1 MTVPPSLDALRA
13 GLASASDAARVV
25 ADRPGRGGRS
35 AAVLILLW
43 GDATAAPTASV
54 DGLSLVTIEKS
65 PHLRSHAGQ
74 IAFPGGAIEPEDA
87 SPIAAALREAR
98 EEVGIEESTVD
109 VLGTLPAAHVVASG
123 FDVASVVGWWRH
135 PVPLRP
141 VDLHEVAAVH
151 APLVTQLAD
160 PANRRTSVH
169 PSGHRGPAFVV
180 DDLFIWG
187 FTGHLLDGLLR
198 LAGWEEPWDRSLTTE
213 IPDRFLHGRR
223 WQDRY

>member
-1 MTVPPSLDALRA
+1 MSIPPSLDALRA

-35 AAVLILLW
+35 AAVLILLS
-43 GDATAAPTASV
+43 GGPASG
-54 DGLSLVTIEKS
+54 GLSLVTIEKS

-87 SPIAAALREAR
+87 GPIAAALREAR
-98 EEVGIEESTVD
+98 EEVGIEESSVE

-123 FDVASVVGWWRH
+123 FDVASVVGWWRR
-135 PVPLRP
+135 PVPLVP
-141 VDLHEVAAVH
+141 VDLHEVASVQ
-151 APLVTQLAD
+151 APLVSQLVD

>member
-1 MTVPPSLDALRA
+1 MSIPPSLDALRA
-13 GLASASDAARVV
+13 GLASAPATARVV

-35 AAVLILLW
+35 AAVLILLS
-43 GDATAAPTASV
+43 GAPAAEAGSIE
-54 DGLSLVTIEKS
+54 GLSLVTIEKS

-74 IAFPGGAIEPEDA
+74 IAFPGGAIEPDDA
-87 SPIAAALREAR
+87 SPVAAALREAR
-98 EEVGIEESTVD
+98 EEVGVEESSVE
-109 VLGTLPAAHVVASG
+109 VLGMLPAAHVVASG
-123 FDVASVVGWWRH
+123 FDVASVVGWWRR

-151 APLVTQLAD
+151 VPLVSRLVD

-169 PSGHRGPAFVV
+169 PSGHRGPAFVL